1 MMRII
6 CGVLLIAVA
15 VAGDQEFLSPGVRAA
30 IRVYDEC
37 QRAEGGFSVCLKKK
51 AITFIDRV
59 TKVDAINIGEGVRVV
74 RSADSPAVDVP
85 KTLNEVELD
94 KNLPRTAEA
103 RDEALSTMLSD
114 RVARFLSSRTIMV
127 SLPKVSSDELG
138 RSVEEGRG
146 KMKKMM
152 SMMMM
157 GFAMKMAAMIPVA
170 IAGLY
175 LLAGKALI
183 ISKIA
188 LLLAGIIA
196 LKKLL
201 SQKNSGGGGG
211 GGWSSGGGSGGWSS
225 GGGGGGHGGGWDR
238 RSLEAQEIAYRGYV
252 TQ

>member
-1 MMRII
+1 MMRIV
-6 CGVLLIAVA
+6 CGVLLIAVTV
-15 VAGDQEFLSPGVRAA
+15 VADQEFMSPGVRAA
-30 IRVYDEC
+30 LRVYDEC

-74 RSADSPAVDVP
+74 RSADSPIVDVP
-85 KTLNEVELD
+85 KSIGEDLD
-94 KNLPRTAEA
+94 KNLPRNAEA
-103 RDEALSTMLSD
+103 RDETLSTMLAD
-114 RVARFLSSRTIMV
+114 RVARFLSSRTVMV
-127 SLPKVSSDELG
+127 SLPKVSPDELG

-201 SQKNSGGGGG
+201 SQKQGGGGG

-225 GGGGGGHGGGWDR
+225 GGGGGHGGGWDR
-238 RSLEAQEIAYRGYV
+238 RSLEAQDIAYRGYV

>member
-6 CGVLLIAVA
+6 CGVLLIVLSVA
-15 VAGDQEFLSPGVRAA
+15 ADQEFMSPGVRAA

-37 QRAEGGFSVCLKKK
+37 QRAEAGFSVCLKKK

-59 TKVDAINIGEGVRVV
+59 TKVDAINVGEGVRIV
-74 RSADSPAVDVP
+74 RSADSPVVDVP
-85 KTLNEVELD
+85 KSLGEDLE
-94 KNLPRTAEA
+94 KSLPRNAEA
-103 RDEALSTMLSD
+103 RDEALTTLLAD
-114 RVARFLSSRTIMV
+114 RVARFLSSRTVMV
-127 SLPKVSSDELG
+127 TLPKVSPDEIG

-175 LLAGKALI
+175 VLAGKALI

-211 GGWSSGGGSGGWSS
+211 GGWSSGGSGGGWSS
-225 GGGGGGHGGGWDR
+225 GGGGGHGGGWDR
-238 RSLEAQEIAYRGYV
+238 RSLEAQDLAYRGYI